1 MMAAL
6 INSIVNMGNLLQQ
19 KYHVII
25 IGAGP
30 AGLMA
35 AITAASNGHS
45 VLVLEKNKQAGRKL
59 LMSGNG
65 RCNLTN
71 GEPDQHRFL
80 SSFGKNGKFLYSA
93 WQNFNNLQTIS
104 FFNDLGLQTTV
115 ESDGR
120 IFPAAGNSKTV
131 LNLLLNCLQNY
142 GGQISYQTE
151 VKKILFNNGRITK
164 VITNQGEVKGEK
176 WIVATGGLS
185 YPLTGSTGD
194 GWSWA
199 KEAGHQI
206 TIARPVLVPLK
217 AQEKWIKKVEGISLS
232 GVKIKLKEKNI
243 NSSEMIGDLIF
254 TRQGISGPSVL
265 NFSRFLKDLL
275 PGKVILTLDFLPKKK
290 KDDLDQLLRQEIEG
304 HGRKELLSVI
314 AGYAPR
320 RLARHLI
327 ESLAI
332 NPGMRAGY
340 ITRKQRG
347 ELVKALKQTE
357 LTVVGTGGFKQAM
370 VTAGGIRLAEINQSA
385 MRSKLIN
392 NLYFAGEVLDLDG
405 PTGGYNLQV
414 CWTTGYVAGLLL

>member
-1 MMAAL
+1 
-6 INSIVNMGNLLQQ
+6 
-19 KYHVII
+19 
-25 IGAGP
+25 
-30 AGLMA
+30 
-35 AITAASNGHS
+35 
-45 VLVLEKNKQAGRKL
+45 
-59 LMSGNG
+59 
-65 RCNLTN
+65 
-71 GEPDQHRFL
+71 
-80 SSFGKNGKFLYSA
+80 
-93 WQNFNNLQTIS
+93 
-104 FFNDLGLQTTV
+104 
-115 ESDGR
+115 
-120 IFPAAGNSKTV
+120 
-131 LNLLLNCLQNY
+131 
-142 GGQISYQTE
+142 
-151 VKKILFNNGRITK
+151 
-164 VITNQGEVKGEK
+164 
-176 WIVATGGLS
+176 
-185 YPLTGSTGD
+185 
-194 GWSWA
+194 
-199 KEAGHQI
+199 
-206 TIARPVLVPLK
+206 
-217 AQEKWIKKVEGISLS
+217 
-232 GVKIKLKEKNI
+232 
-243 NSSEMIGDLIF
+243 MIGDLIF